1 MGARRGAEG
10 VNSLSAL
17 PPGRWRG
24 IGQWGLLICGSAGL
38 SALFGIAHVPAALM
52 LGPIV
57 CGALLAM
64 RGSQIRVA
72 RPPYLWGQ
80 AIAGTLIALNLDPA
94 IVGRTVEIWPVVL
107 AFVLLT
113 LALACAVGLV
123 AARLTG
129 LDREVTV
136 WGFLPG
142 MAGTMIALAHERGID
157 SRMVAFIQILR
168 LLMVIATMVVVGAA
182 LVGPPVPHDAGA
194 PLPDALSTSVAMLL
208 GLLGICVSRFA
219 PIVPA
224 GASLVPLV
232 AGSQLTINGINVA
245 PPYLLVAV
253 AYFFL
258 GAQVGLRFTPDMI
271 RTGARAMPWLLVAGV
286 LLLVLCAGSGAL
298 LSVVA
303 GVDLMSAM
311 LATVPGSVDSIAL
324 IALSTGS
331 DISFIMTLQTVRLFA
346 VVLLG
351 PPMARGMLALLRRL
365 RPPEG

>member
-1 MGARRGAEG
+1 MSG
-10 VNSLSAL
+10 VAPESWRSAAH
-17 PPGRWRG
+17 WA
-24 IGQWGLLICGSAGL
+24 LLAGGSAGL

-232 AGSQLTINGINVA
+232 ALVAGSLLTINGINVA

-271 RTGARAMPWLLVAGV
+271 RTGARAMPWLPVAGA